1 MKDQPAAYPPAPQ
14 DGLTSDEIALMLG
27 HQLLQLR
34 MNTKQILAQQARIAE
49 LEAAKVSNI
58 KEAKA

>member
-1 MKDQPAAYPPAPQ
+1 MNEQAPQ
-14 DGLTSDEIALMLG
+14 PEGLTSDEIALMLG

-34 MNTKQILAQQARIAE
+34 MNTKQIQVQQKRIAE
-49 LEAAKVSNI
+49 LEAAKVSPI

>member
-1 MKDQPAAYPPAPQ
+1 MSDQPTAPQQ

-34 MNTKQILAQQARIAE
+34 MNAKQILAQQARIAE

>member
-1 MKDQPAAYPPAPQ
+1 MNEQNE
-14 DGLTSDEIALMLG
+14 GLTSDEIALMLG

-34 MNTKQILAQQARIAE
+34 MNTKQILAQQERIAE
-49 LEAAKVSNI
+49 LEAAKVTPI

>member
-1 MKDQPAAYPPAPQ
+1 MNKAMQPQQ
-14 DGLTSDEIALMLG
+14 DGLTHDEIALMLG

-34 MNTKQILAQQARIAE
+34 MNAKQIQVQHARIAE
-49 LEAAKVSNI
+49 LESAKVTPI